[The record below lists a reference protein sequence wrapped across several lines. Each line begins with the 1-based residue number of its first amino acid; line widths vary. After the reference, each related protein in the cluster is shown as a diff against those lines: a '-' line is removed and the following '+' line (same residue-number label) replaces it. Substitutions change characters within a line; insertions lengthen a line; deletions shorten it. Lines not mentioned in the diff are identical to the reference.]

1 MAGWLEG
8 RRAGL
13 AARSE
18 AMSAAYRVGRTSG
31 GIDLAAYLAARLPAT
46 YAVNARVLNE
56 VAALHPDFRPCSLAD
71 VGAGPGTA
79 GWAALAQWPSIAAV
93 EQVEAAPAFVALLRE
108 LNAGSGL
115 AALTQAEVREQA
127 LVQWQGR
134 PQDLVTASYVL
145 AEMPLASVGDA
156 VRKLWAATGQMLVL
170 IEPGTP
176 EGFKRIHAARE
187 VLRGVG
193 AAMVAPCTHGAA
205 CPMAGGNWCHF
216 KERVQ
221 RSRAHMHAK
230 GATVPFEDEP
240 YSYLVVAK
248 APLSPSDSSPNE
260 LGEREVVLTRHAG
273 EGPRSGEG
281 ERSRILAPPEVSKI
295 GVGLTLCKADGVAR
309 QMIKARDKAAY
320 KRAKKLAWGDR
331 WPSA

>member
-1 MAGWLEG
+1 MEDWLEG

-18 AMSAAYRVGRTSG
+18 AMSAAYRAGRSSG

-56 VAALHPDFRPCSLAD
+56 VAELHPGFAPGSLVD

-127 LVQWQGR
+127 LAQWQGR

-145 AEMPLASVGDA
+145 AELPLASVGDA
-156 VRKLWAATGQMLVL
+156 VRKLWAATGQLLVL

-193 AAMVAPCTHGAA
+193 AALVAPCTHGAA
-205 CPMAGGNWCHF
+205 CPMAGGDWCHF

-240 YSYLVVAK
+240 YSYLVVA
-248 APLSPSDSSPNE
+248 
-260 LGEREVVLTRHAG
+260 REVSEVGGARV
-273 EGPRSGEG
+273 
-281 ERSRILAPPEVSKI
+281 LAPSEVSKI
-295 GVGLTLCKADGVAR
+295 GVGLTLCKTDGLVR
-309 QMIKARDKAAY
+309 HMIPARDKAAY